1 MKIYIKE
8 SVYKDLCGIT
18 KNKAKQREIID
29 KIVKLMEEGKYEK
42 LKGHLKQYYRVRVG
56 KYRAIF
62 CEYKEGLLILRIA
75 KREDI
80 YKKR

>member
-8 SVYKDLCGIT
+8 SVYKDLCAIT
-18 KNKAKQREIID
+18 KNKAEQREIIN
-29 KIVKLMEEGKYEK
+29 KVVKSMEEGKYEK
-42 LKGHLKQYYRVRVG
+42 LKGHLKQYYRVRIG

-62 CEYKEGLLILRIA
+62 CEYKDGLLILRIA